1 MSHSINTNEASDY
14 AIGDIQGCYDSLQH
28 LLENVQFDDRRDRL
42 WCVGDL
48 VNRGPHSL
56 KVLRFIKSLPIK
68 PRITLGNHDL
78 HLLGLLFHTKTK
90 PRDEDTFHDILN
102 APDREELADWLR
114 QQHLM
119 YWDKTLNVVM
129 SHAGIPPIWHLSE
142 AQQYATELENVLHS
156 DQIHVFLS
164 DMYGNKPDRWS
175 KNLTGVNRWRLI
187 CNYFTRMRY
196 CYSDGRLAL
205 SYKKDLQHA
214 PDNFYPWYAVP
225 KRPNIEASIVF
236 GHWAALNG
244 VCPDKKIYALDTG
257 CVWGRHLTAL
267 RLQDM
272 QRRSVPAQETVL

>member
-1 MSHSINTNEASDY
+1 MSHSINTNQAFDY
-14 AIGDIQGCYDSLQH
+14 AIGDIQGCYDSFQH
-28 LLENVQFDDRRDRL
+28 LLEHVQFDDRRDRL

-56 KVLRFIKSLPIK
+56 KVLRFLKSLPIK

-78 HLLGLLFHTKTK
+78 HLLGLLFDTDAK
-90 PRDEDTFHDILN
+90 PRDEDTLNDILN
-102 APDREELADWLR
+102 APDRDELGDWLR

-129 SHAGIPPIWHLSE
+129 SHAGIPPIWNLSE
-142 AQQYATELENVLHS
+142 AQRYATELESVLNG
-156 DQIHVFLS
+156 DQIRLFLS
-164 DMYGNKPDRWS
+164 DMYGNKPDQWS
-175 KNLTGVNRWRLI
+175 KNLAEIDRWRLI

-205 SYKKDLQHA
+205 SYKKDIQHA

-225 KRPNIEASIVF
+225 ERPNIEANIVF

-244 VCPDKKIYALDTG
+244 ACPHDAIYAIDTG

-272 QRRSVPAQETVL
+272 QRFSIPAQEPS